1 MGKSSAE
8 IDRGPPQGAA
18 EVSAK
23 LPPAALESTL
33 HVSCMYKAF
42 IFCRSACYIK
52 AELKRGTPYTKLQTR
67 QKIVTSK

>member
-33 HVSCMYKAF
+33 HVSCILYMN
-42 IFCRSACYIK
+42 RS
-52 AELKRGTPYTKLQTR
+52 
-67 QKIVTSK
+67 

>member
-33 HVSCMYKAF
+33 HLSCMYHNVDPGPGLNL
-42 IFCRSACYIK
+42 CRYASSLVYLLLVIIK
-52 AELKRGTPYTKLQTR
+52 N
-67 QKIVTSK
+67 

>member
-33 HVSCMYKAF
+33 HVSCIMINYLF
-42 IFCRSACYIK
+42 VFSFF
-52 AELKRGTPYTKLQTR
+52 LDPN
-67 QKIVTSK
+67 SKQLIPIQPDPDSQHWF

>member
-33 HVSCMYKAF
+33 HVSCMYV
-42 IFCRSACYIK
+42 CRSKLSERA
-52 AELKRGTPYTKLQTR
+52 KRGKSYPKKHL
-67 QKIVTSK
+67 KMLNLL

>member
-33 HVSCMYKAF
+33 HVSCICNCLF
-42 IFCRSACYIK
+42 GFN
-52 AELKRGTPYTKLQTR
+52 
-67 QKIVTSK
+67 V

>member
-33 HVSCMYKAF
+33 HVSWQSTGPPNEQL
-42 IFCRSACYIK
+42 SAD
-52 AELKRGTPYTKLQTR
+52 
-67 QKIVTSK
+67 

>member
-33 HVSCMYKAF
+33 HVSCMYRITLKI
-42 IFCRSACYIK
+42 IFAK
-52 AELKRGTPYTKLQTR
+52 PAPVE
-67 QKIVTSK
+67 QKFSGSVLSVVNF

>member
-33 HVSCMYKAF
+33 HVSCMRRTRTR
-42 IFCRSACYIK
+42 RS
-52 AELKRGTPYTKLQTR
+52 RSRRTR
-67 QKIVTSK
+67 SSRRTRRWRTRRRTRSSIRSRR

>member
-33 HVSCMYKAF
+33 HVSCMTHP
-42 IFCRSACYIK
+42 IM
-52 AELKRGTPYTKLQTR
+52 YTLHKTVCSVNPI
-67 QKIVTSK
+67 QK

>member
-33 HVSCMYKAF
+33 HVSCMYVYCDWKT
-42 IFCRSACYIK
+42 
-52 AELKRGTPYTKLQTR
+52 L
-67 QKIVTSK
+67 

>member
-33 HVSCMYKAF
+33 HVSCM
-42 IFCRSACYIK
+42 
-52 AELKRGTPYTKLQTR
+52 AESTGNPLSFTLAICTKEFL
-67 QKIVTSK
+67 